1 MIEVTFTINLQGQYT
16 KVELTGHADYADH
29 GSDIVC
35 AAVSAAVY
43 GISNAIIV
51 KSKARQLVQDDK
63 DRFTIINNDTS
74 CGITYHLLD
83 TLLIMVNGISEQYPD
98 NVSVT
103 KLIK

>member
-1 MIEVTFTINLQGQYT
+1 MIDVTFSINLQGQYT

-29 GSDIVC
+29 GTDIVC

-51 KSKARQLVQDDK
+51 KSKARPMVYDDT

-83 TLLIMVNGISEQYPD
+83 ALLIMVNGISEQYPD
-98 NVSVT
+98 NVAVT
-103 KLIK
+103 KCIE